1 MELPVQCQARQG
13 QLLVVHQYSDLEGAV
28 HQRRLQDEDPPVHE
42 FGPVHLSALLQKL
55 PGLLT
60 DC

>member
-1 MELPVQCQARQG
+1 MELPVQYQARQD

-28 HQRRLQDEDPPVHE
+28 HQRRLQDEDPPVHK

>member
-1 MELPVQCQARQG
+1 MELPVQCQAWQD

>member
-1 MELPVQCQARQG
+1 MVR
-13 QLLVVHQYSDLEGAV
+13 QYSDLEGAV
-28 HQRRLQDEDPPVHE
+28 HQRRLQDEDPLVHE
-42 FGPVHLSALLQKL
+42 FGPVHLFALLKKL

>member
-1 MELPVQCQARQG
+1 M
-13 QLLVVHQYSDLEGAV
+13 VHQYSDLEGAV

-42 FGPVHLSALLQKL
+42 FGPAHLFALLQKL
-55 PGLLT
+55 PGLLM

>member
-1 MELPVQCQARQG
+1 MELPVQRQARQG

-28 HQRRLQDEDPPVHE
+28 HHRRLQDEDPVHE
-42 FGPVHLSALLQKL
+42 FGPVHLSALIQKL
-55 PGLLT
+55 PGLLM

>member
-1 MELPVQCQARQG
+1 MELPVQCQAQQD
-13 QLLVVHQYSDLEGAV
+13 QLLVVHQYSGLEGAV
-28 HQRRLQDEDPPVHE
+28 HQRWPQDEDPPVHE
-42 FGPVHLSALLQKL
+42 FGPVHLFALLQKL

>member
-1 MELPVQCQARQG
+1 MELPVQCQARQD

-42 FGPVHLSALLQKL
+42 FGPAHLFALLQKL

-60 DC
+60 DG